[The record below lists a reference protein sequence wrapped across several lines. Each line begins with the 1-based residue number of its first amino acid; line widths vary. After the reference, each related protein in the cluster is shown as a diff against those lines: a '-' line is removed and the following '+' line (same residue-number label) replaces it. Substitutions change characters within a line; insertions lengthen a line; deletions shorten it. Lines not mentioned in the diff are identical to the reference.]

1 MWIRLD
7 LEGLKFELKIEDYL
21 PNQTLDGKWSNV
33 SFNFEFQNIIKYS
46 QNRSENML
54 CYEID
59 ELILNMEDLLN
70 DRLIERKVVEEIEP
84 DFTFIFNPKDEQ
96 KKGIDM
102 EMKVRLWDGGLTCN
116 YFATT
121 FGREEIEQLLLYLS
135 LITGKI
141 ESEDLRIKKLIEN
154 GIIYGELK

>member
-59 ELILNMEDLLN
+59 ELILKYIYD
-70 DRLIERKVVEEIEP
+70 I
-84 DFTFIFNPKDEQ
+84 FISNNEFK
-96 KKGIDM
+96 
-102 EMKVRLWDGGLTCN
+102 
-116 YFATT
+116 
-121 FGREEIEQLLLYLS
+121 
-135 LITGKI
+135 
-141 ESEDLRIKKLIEN
+141 
-154 GIIYGELK
+154 ELKLNNTSGTVVIQKSNISVFDYVSVV